1 MTKSSLDVQ
10 ETFGNPGSFFIRK
23 KKQIIIGVAAVAVVV
38 GGYFGYKYLIL
49 APRNEKAQ
57 TQLTVGIQQ
66 MDLAQQAAIQNAQ
79 VQAMPDSTLAQ
90 ALKAQGIISTENPDS
105 VVVLVKKF
113 RADQQKQTTEIF
125 NKVLKGDG
133 TFPGLIKIANEGG
146 TDASNLANYLA
157 GICYYRMG
165 QYKEAIQYLEK
176 FDAKGDKAVS
186 PTAIAALAHC
196 YACDNQLDK
205 AVSAF
210 KKAADEADNE
220 NLSPLYLIEA
230 GKILESQNKKGEA
243 HDIYEQIKKNYPQFG
258 MTQQGLGSSEIDKYI
273 ERTK

>member
-66 MDLAQQAAIQNAQ
+66 MDLAQRAAIQNAQ

-90 ALKAQGIISTENPDS
+90 DLKARGIISTENPDS

-230 GKILESQNKKGEA
+230 GKMLESQNKKGEA

-258 MTQQGLGSSEIDKYI
+258 MTQQGLDSSEIDKYI

>member
-230 GKILESQNKKGEA
+230 GKMLENQNKKGEA

>member
-66 MDLAQQAAIQNAQ
+66 MDLAQQAAIRNAQ

-113 RADQQKQTTEIF
+113 RVDQQKQTTEIF

-230 GKILESQNKKGEA
+230 GKMLESQNKKGEA